1 MCEAVTTFMTAYG
14 GYIAA
19 AAAAAA
25 AYGSYQ
31 TSATAEETA
40 DYQGKVSRNNAIVQD
55 RIAADEKRIGMEQ
68 ASEHLRRVRAIKGSQ
83 KATFAARGLSLES
96 GSPLD
101 IMESTDFFG
110 GVDAARIAKNAYGS
124 AWQRMAAGAGS
135 RGDAAMYRASA
146 NAQNPAGS
154 AGLSLIGSAG
164 TYGGNYYMMGKG

>member
-1 MCEAVTTFMTAYG
+1 MCEAVTAFMATYG
-14 GYIAA
+14 SYVMA

-40 DYQGKVSRNNAIVQD
+40 DYQSKVSENNAIVQD

-68 ASEHLRRVRAIKGSQ
+68 ASEHLRKVRAIKGTQ
-83 KATFAARGLSLES
+83 RATFAARGLSLES

-110 GVDAARIAKNAYGS
+110 GVDAERIAQNSYYS
-124 AWQRMAAGAGS
+124 AWARQGGAASA

-146 NAQNPAGS
+146 GAQNPAGS

-164 TYGGNYYMMGKG
+164 TYAGNYYKMQ